1 MADLH
6 VPNISARCVQ
16 VWRCPRQASIDHR
29 SFPAWHQSSVRPNTH
44 SVDNASYFDCYR
56 LAVNAVSSVIT
67 AIAAAMHRIARG
79 RAPFTFT
86 CAAAIVAWIAFFVD
100 LAIFMRASSEMAS
113 KAGLVGKLG
122 LALACVALAPILLT
136 VGAFFSYSRSIKN
149 QMNWPKQAP
158 PEVGPVPAAGGGMS
172 MGAPPMAGGSM
183 GGAPPAF

>member
-1 MADLH
+1 MPL
-6 VPNISARCVQ
+6 
-16 VWRCPRQASIDHR
+16 
-29 SFPAWHQSSVRPNTH
+29 T
-44 SVDNASYFDCYR
+44 FDYYR